1 MRIASISKSLT
12 TAAVARLCEEG
23 KLDLDV
29 PVQQYVPEFPA
40 KQFDGE
46 DVSFLMSPP
55 LSAVS
60 PVFDTSFIVL
70 CRVIFARSPLPR
82 G

>member
-12 TAAVARLCEEG
+12 TAAVARLREEG

-46 DVSFLMSPP
+46 DVSFLMSPS

-60 PVFDTSFIVL
+60 QSFDTSFIVL
-70 CRVIFARSPLPR
+70 CRVIFARSP
-82 G
+82 